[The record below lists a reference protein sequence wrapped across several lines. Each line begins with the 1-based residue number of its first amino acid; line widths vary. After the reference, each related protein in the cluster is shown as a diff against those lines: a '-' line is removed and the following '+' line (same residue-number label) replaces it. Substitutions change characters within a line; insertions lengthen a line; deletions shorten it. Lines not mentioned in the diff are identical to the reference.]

1 MTSPDHGDDHGSGL
15 GPDDGPKQE
24 PRSPVDDHLD
34 VDTVA
39 DLIENLLLAT
49 EAHRARDHIKGCPD
63 CQRTYDALIELT
75 ADLAE
80 EGRAEI
86 PMPAQ
91 VAERL
96 DQVIASEAML
106 RSSTVG
112 VHSLAQFTRDR
123 RRLPRLLLGAAAVVL
138 VCAVGVGVLI
148 KVSDESGGNTAGIQP
163 SSRPTSPSQVTAL
176 PNLTTAEVGVN
187 VQRMLEGTTG
197 PIVIA
202 GTDEARCADQ
212 FATGQPNRTLRLVQA
227 ALVEGRRSTLIA
239 MQSGSSQDVRVYV
252 VTGCDARG
260 VVGTDATVAFVTTV
274 TLRSR

>member
-1 MTSPDHGDDHGSGL
+1 MTSPDHG
-15 GPDDGPKQE
+15 PDNGATQE

-39 DLIENLLLAT
+39 DLIENLLPAG
-49 EAHRARDHIKGCPD
+49 EAHRARDHVKGCPD
-63 CQRTYDALIELT
+63 CQRTYDALIELS

-86 PMPAQ
+86 SMPAQ

-112 VHSLAQFTRDR
+112 VHSLAQFTKDR

-138 VCAVGVGVLI
+138 VCAVGVGVLLS
-148 KVSDESGGNTAGIQP
+148 VSGESGGNTAGIQP
-163 SSRPTSPSQVTAL
+163 SRRPNSPSQVTTL
-176 PNLTTAEVGVN
+176 SNLTTGEVGVT
-187 VQRMLEGTTG
+187 VQRLLEGTTG
-197 PIVIA
+197 QIVIA
-202 GTDEARCADQ
+202 SGDEARCAAQ

-227 ALVEGRRSTLIA
+227 ALVEGRRSTVIA

-252 VTGCDARG
+252 VTGCDTRG
-260 VVGTDATVAFVTTV
+260 AVGTDASVAYVTTV